1 MILSKLLFRH
11 KNSGF
16 SPPSSKFI
24 VLRLYSAKKS
34 GNKWTLPNLTKL
46 NETKENTVTK
56 QKRTTKSG
64 LDESDR
70 ELLVSLNS
78 GPRMHAGW
86 RKMKTL
92 PEWKRQK
99 FALVEKLQGSKWN
112 PRKKLSRDTIEG
124 IRLLKGKLPQ
134 LKADYFA
141 EQFQVSPEA
150 VRRILKSRWEPTV
163 KEREGIEERWKRRG
177 VKHLQLKIKEQLLK
191 KVKEKGEK
199 SEDDRK
205 TIEGELEDDVI
216 VNK

>member
-1 MILSKLLFRH
+1 MILSKLSFRH
-11 KNSGF
+11 VKSRISQPYVNISVLR
-16 SPPSSKFI
+16 PYSSKK
-24 VLRLYSAKKS
+24 SA
-34 GNKWTLPNLTKL
+34 NKWILPNLTKL
-46 NETKENTVTK
+46 NETKEHTVTK
-56 QKRTTKSG
+56 QKRITKSG

-78 GPRMHAGW
+78 GPRMHADW

-112 PRKKLSRDTIEG
+112 PKKKLSRDTIEG
-124 IRLLKGKLPQ
+124 IRLLKEKLPE

-150 VRRILKSRWEPTV
+150 VRRILKSRWEPTLE
-163 KEREGIEERWKRRG
+163 ERENIEERWKRRG

-191 KVKEKGEK
+191 TVKEKGEK

-205 TIEGELEDDVI
+205 TIESEFEDDVI